1 MRRVI
6 VGTAGHIDHGKT
18 SLVRALTGIDC
29 DRWAEEKARGIT
41 IDLGFAHFVRQ
52 DADGNDLQVGFIDV
66 PGHERFLHNALAG
79 LGGIRVMLLVVA
91 ADEGVKPQT
100 REHLAVCSL
109 LGIPAGLVALTK
121 VDLVSPDLVELAQLE
136 VEELL
141 AGTPYAGAPI
151 LPVSSTTGAG
161 IPEMEAALVAL
172 AGRYA
177 TPPPPALA
185 SGPDGGRR
193 SPASAPSGSL
203 RELPVAVPHAPS
215 PTLPREAGEGAP
227 APIDGPGPTSR
238 VGEAPARLPIDR
250 AFHLKGLGVVV
261 TGTLASGGVR
271 VGDGLELL
279 PRRGEGERV
288 RVRSIQVHGVSRE
301 AAEAGERTSLQVTG
315 VALEELAR
323 GMQLGTPEAFSATT
337 SLLVRFTLLPDAPAA
352 LSGFVPVRVHLFAS
366 EAVGRLRPL
375 SPAGLQPGETGPA
388 EVRLEAPIV
397 AVRGDR
403 VIVRRP
409 SPQATPG
416 GGEVLDPR
424 WRRHR
429 GSLLAAALPALQGD
443 ALSALAF
450 WAQEAGERGVEAAEM
465 ARRLGVPAARLAA
478 GLATLAAGQK
488 LLAVPA
494 GQGHTARWLSPAA
507 VQRVTER
514 ARRVL
519 KEYFQKDRLAE
530 AIPKAEAVRRILRG
544 RAADLAAVYLG
555 WLEAQKVLAVQGDQV
570 TLPGRSAQL
579 TGEESRLATAVLEQ
593 FERGGLTPPSP
604 SELQQALAAKP
615 QILDGVVR
623 HLVARGQ
630 LIRLPSGLVLAAAA
644 VRDLRSALLAT
655 SWERFSVADFKDR
668 FGLSRK
674 WAIPLLEH
682 LDSTGATR
690 RLGDER
696 LVVRRLEEGA

>member
-1 MRRVI
+1 MHRVI

-18 SLVRALTGIDC
+18 SLVKALTGIDC

-41 IDLGFAHFVRQ
+41 IDIGFAHLVE
-52 DADGNDLQVGFIDV
+52 GDLQIGFVDV

-79 LGGIRVMLLVVA
+79 LGGIRIMLLVVA

-121 VDLVSPDLVELAQLE
+121 VDLVSSDLIELAQLE

-141 AGTPYAGAPI
+141 AGTPFAGSTVV
-151 LPVSSTTGAG
+151 PVSSVTGQGLPDLKSALFDLATKFATA
-161 IPEMEAALVAL
+161 PEPE
-172 AGRYA
+172 R
-177 TPPPPALA
+177 
-185 SGPDGGRR
+185 
-193 SPASAPSGSL
+193 
-203 RELPVAVPHAPS
+203 
-215 PTLPREAGEGAP
+215 
-227 APIDGPGPTSR
+227 
-238 VGEAPARLPIDR
+238 PARLPIDR

-261 TGTLASGGVR
+261 TGTLASGAVK
-271 VGDGLELL
+271 VGDTLEIL
-279 PRRGEGERV
+279 PRRTGSPDRV
-288 RVRSIQVHGVSRE
+288 RVRSIQVHGQPRE
-301 AAEAGERTSLQVTG
+301 EAEAGERTSLQLTG
-315 VALEELAR
+315 VALEELER
-323 GMQLGTPEAFSATT
+323 GQQLGTPEAFAATT
-337 SLLVRFTLLPDAPAA
+337 SLLARLTLLPDAPAA
-352 LSGFVPVRVHLFAS
+352 VRGFVPVRLHLFAA
-366 EAVGRLRPL
+366 EAVGRMRPL
-375 SPAGLQPGETGPA
+375 SEGGLEPGETGLV
-388 EVRLEAPIV
+388 EIRLAAPVV

-403 VIVRRP
+403 TIVRRP
-409 SPQATPG
+409 SPQATLG

-429 GSLLAAALPALQGD
+429 GASLAPALT
-443 ALSALAF
+443 ALQKEAREAVTF
-450 WAQEAGERGVEAAEM
+450 WGQEAGERGVEAAEI
-465 ARRLGVPAARLAA
+465 ARRLGVPAARAIRELDLLAKA
-478 GLATLAAGQK
+478 QR

-494 GQGHTARWLSPAA
+494 GPGFAARWIAPAA

-514 ARRVL
+514 AKRVL

-544 RAADLAAVYLG
+544 RAADLAPVYLG
-555 WLEAQKVLAVQGDQV
+555 WLEAQKVLVVQGDQI

-579 TGEESRLATAVLEQ
+579 TGEESQLAGAVLER
-593 FERGGLTPPSP
+593 FERGGLTPPGP
-604 SELQQALAAKP
+604 EELSVGLSAKP
-615 QILDGVVR
+615 QILEGVIR

-630 LIRLPSGLVLAAAA
+630 LIRLPTGLILSVSAVSGLR
-644 VRDLRSALLAT
+644 RDLLAT
-655 SWERFSVADFKDR
+655 SWERFSVGDFKDR

-696 LVVRRLEEGA
+696 MVVRERSSS